1 VFRDSD
7 TESRQRVD
15 FPGGH
20 EQLNK
25 AGLMANYTFSDDNKG
40 EAPTDTLTRR
50 VYETIR
56 DEIVDGALRPGDRL
70 VRKKLAGRLGVS
82 PMPVTEALYMLEI
95 DGLVESRPM
104 YGCRVRLLTL
114 DDVENAFILRE
125 AIECQAARTCA
136 EKASDADLSRLQQ
149 LARQLDQTVV
159 KSDPHSKLGMRLH
172 LDIHLGIAAATGYQ
186 SLVDELRRVWFQRY
200 MYLNWITAT
209 VVDPVPAKWHQKL
222 IEAIASRDPD
232 RADAAMREHVRHGQS
247 YSQESLDYYLAQ
259 TTD

>member
-1 VFRDSD
+1 MFLDSD

-15 FPGGH
+15 LQNDH

-25 AGLMANYTFSDDNKG
+25 AGLMANYTFSDDSEG

-70 VRKKLAGRLGVS
+70 ARKKLAERLGVS
-82 PMPVTEALYMLEI
+82 RMPVTEALYMLEI

-114 DDVENAFILRE
+114 VDIENAFVLRE
-125 AIECQAARTCA
+125 AIECQAARICA
-136 EKASDADLSRLQQ
+136 EKASDADLSRMQQ
-149 LARQLDQTVV
+149 LARQLDQTVA
-159 KSDPHSKLGMRLH
+159 KSDPHSRLGMRLH

-186 SLVDELRRVWFQRY
+186 SLGDELRRVWFQRY
-200 MYLNWITAT
+200 MYLNWINAT

-222 IEAIASRDPD
+222 IEAIASRDPA
-232 RADAAMREHVRHGQS
+232 RAESAMREHVRHGHS

-259 TTD
+259 ATK